1 MNDPRTPSLHHYT
14 PGSLIKAR
22 GREWVVLPE
31 SAPPLLIARPIG
43 GTDEEISG
51 LHAELEE
58 VSPSS
63 FSAPTLEDQGDY
75 RSGRLL
81 REAVRL
87 TSRNVAGPFRSFGR
101 IAVEP
106 RPYQLVPLLMAL
118 QQDPVRL
125 LIADDVGIGK
135 TVEALL
141 IARELLDRGEIR
153 SLSVLCPPHLAEQWQ
168 SELSEK
174 FHLEAERVLSSTAAR
189 LERGLRVG
197 ETLFQRYPLTV
208 VSMDFIKSERRREE
222 FLRTAPEMVI
232 VDEAHT
238 CAYGGVNRGGQ
249 HQRHTLVARLAE
261 DPGRH
266 LILVTATPHS
276 GHEEAFRSL
285 LALLDPAFR
294 DMPPDLSRE
303 EAEGWRRRLARH
315 LVQRKRADIRHY
327 MDEGTPFPERLEA
340 VPEPT
345 YTLSPEYQRLLD
357 KVLAYARELVS
368 DPTGDQRHQ
377 RVRWWAALA
386 LLRSVASSP
395 AAAAVALRNRAAVAD
410 AETEAEVDELGE
422 RMVLDQDEYDGEF
435 DLTPGGEVSPEESER
450 RRLRELAREAEALAG
465 AKDRKLQGA
474 VELVKGLLDE
484 GHHPIV
490 FCRFIQTAEYVA
502 EHLRRVLGEGVAVE
516 AVTGLLSP
524 PERELAVERL
534 GREPVRVLV
543 ATDCLSEGINLQQ
556 YFSAVLHYDLSWN
569 PTRHE
574 QREGRVD
581 RYGQPRR
588 EVKTLTYFG
597 VNNPVDGIVLE
608 VLLRKHKAI
617 RSDLGISVPVPVAG
631 DAVIQAVMQSM
642 LLRDTRRA
650 QMQSLFEPFDERGLE
665 MQWRSAAERE
675 KRSRTLFA
683 QHSIKPEEVA
693 RQLFE
698 ARRAVGS
705 GVELERFLREA
716 LEVHGGQVH
725 DLGEGLYRFDLS
737 GLPRSLRDLLGRDSL
752 KGRFSLPV
760 QPGEEYLSRT
770 HPLVET
776 LSSFL
781 LESALD
787 PLAQGKARRAGVIAT
802 SAVRELHTLL
812 VLRLRYHLITT
823 STRRTDKDRASW
835 QQLAEEVY
843 TVAFRG
849 FPDAPEWLSKEEVE
863 ALWQARPTA
872 NLSLPQAQ
880 EFASLVLPELSRLRG
895 YLEEVA
901 LERAVRFEEAHR
913 AVRKAADLKL
923 RYEAEPI
930 VPVDVVGVYVY
941 VPR

>member
-1 MNDPRTPSLHHYT
+1 MNKSLTYPDGGLNYT

-31 SAPPLLIARPIG
+31 SQPPLLIARPIG
-43 GTDEEISG
+43 GTEEEISG
-51 LHAELEE
+51 IHTELEE

-63 FSAPTLEDQGDY
+63 FGAPTLDDQGDY

-135 TVEALL
+135 SVEALL

-153 SLSVLCPPHLAEQWQ
+153 SMAVLCPPHLAEQWQ

-208 VSMDFIKSERRREE
+208 VSLDFIKSERRREE
-222 FLRTAPEMVI
+222 FLRTAPELII

-294 DMPPDLSRE
+294 EMPPDLSRQ
-303 EAEGWRRRLARH
+303 EAEGWRRRLARY

-327 MDEGTPFPERLEA
+327 MQEDTPFPERLEA
-340 VPEPT
+340 EVS
-345 YTLSPEYQRLLD
+345 YSLSPEYGRLLD
-357 KVLAYARELVS
+357 RVLAYARELVS
-368 DPTGDQRHQ
+368 DPTGDQRHR

-395 AAAAVALRNRAAVAD
+395 RAAAAALRNRAAMAD
-410 AETEAEVDELGE
+410 AETAAEVDELGQ
-422 RMVLDQDEYDGEF
+422 RMVLDQDEYDQEF
-435 DLTPGGEVSPEESER
+435 DLTPGAEVGPEEAER

-474 VELVKGLLDE
+474 IELVKGLLAE
-484 GHHPIV
+484 GHQPIV

-502 EHLRRVLGEGVAVE
+502 EHLRQALGAGVAVE

-534 GREPVRVLV
+534 GAQPVRVLV

-588 EVKTLTYFG
+588 QVKTLTYFG
-597 VNNPVDGIVLE
+597 ANNPVDGIVLE
-608 VLLRKHKAI
+608 VLLRKHRAI
-617 RSDLGISVPVPVAG
+617 RSTLGVSVPVPVDN

-650 QMQSLFEPFDERGLE
+650 QMQSLFEAFDEQALE
-665 MQWRSAAERE
+665 VEWRNAAERE

-683 QHSIKPEEVA
+683 QHSLKPEEVA
-693 RQLFE
+693 RQLAE
-698 ARRAVGS
+698 TRRAVGS
-705 GVELERFLREA
+705 GVEVERFLREA
-716 LEVHGGQVH
+716 LEVHGGQVQAS
-725 DLGEGLYRFDLS
+725 GEGLFYFDLS
-737 GLPRSLRDLLGRDSL
+737 GLPRALRDLLGRDRL

-760 QPGEEYLSRT
+760 QPGEEYISRT

-776 LSSFL
+776 LASFL
-781 LESALD
+781 LEGALD
-787 PLAQGKARRAGVIAT
+787 PLSPSRARRAGVIAT
-802 SAVRELHTLL
+802 AQVRELSTLL
-812 VLRLRYHLITT
+812 LLRLRYQLTTT
-823 STRRTDKDRASW
+823 STRKDRARW
-835 QQLAEEVY
+835 QQLAEEVH

-849 FPDAPEWLSKEEVE
+849 FPEAPQWLDEAEVE

-880 EFASLVLPELSRLRG
+880 EFAAMVLPELAQLQG
-895 YLEEVA
+895 YLEGVA
-901 LERAVRFEEAHR
+901 LERAVRFEEDHR
-913 AVRKAADLKL
+913 AVRQAADLKL
-923 RYEAEPI
+923 RYEVEPI
-930 VPVDVVGVYVY
+930 LPVDLVGVYIY

>member
-1 MNDPRTPSLHHYT
+1 MSIYT

-31 SAPPLLIARPIG
+31 STPPLLIARPIG
-43 GTDEEISG
+43 GTDEETSG
-51 LHAELEE
+51 IHTELEE

-63 FSAPTLEDQGDY
+63 FSTPTLEDQGDY

-87 TSRNVAGPFRSFGR
+87 TSRNVTGPFRSFGR

-125 LIADDVGIGK
+125 LIADDVGVGK
-135 TVEALL
+135 SVEALL

-168 SELSEK
+168 SELWEK
-174 FHLEAERVLSSTAAR
+174 FHLEAALVLPSTAAR

-208 VSMDFIKSERRREE
+208 VSLDFIKSERRREE

-249 HQRHTLVARLAE
+249 HQRHTLVSRLAE
-261 DPGRH
+261 HPERH

-285 LALLDPAFR
+285 LSLLDPAFR
-294 DMPPDLSRE
+294 DMPPDLSRQ

-315 LVQRKRADIRHY
+315 LVQRKRADIRGY
-327 MDEGTPFPERLEA
+327 LAEDTPFPARLEA
-340 VPEPT
+340 EAT
-345 YTLSPEYQRLLD
+345 YALSPEYTRLLD
-357 KVLAYARELVS
+357 RVLAYARELVS
-368 DPTGDQRHQ
+368 DPVGDQRHQ

-395 AAAAVALRNRAAVAD
+395 AAAAQALRNRAAVAD

-422 RMVLDQDEYDGEF
+422 RMVLDQDEYDREF
-435 DLTPGGEVSPEESER
+435 DLTPGGETGTEESER

-465 AKDRKLQGA
+465 AKDRKLQRA
-474 VELVKGLLDE
+474 IELVRGLVSE

-502 EHLRRVLGEGVAVE
+502 EHLRRALGDGVAVE

-534 GREPVRVLV
+534 GAQPVRVLV

-597 VNNPVDGIVLE
+597 ANNPVDGIVLE

-617 RSDLGISVPVPVAG
+617 RSDLGISVPVPVDN

-650 QMQSLFEPFDERGLE
+650 QMQSLFEPFDEKGLE
-665 MQWRSAAERE
+665 VQWKNAAERE

-683 QHSIKPEEVA
+683 QHALRPEEVA
-693 RQLFE
+693 QQLAE
-698 ARRAVGS
+698 ARRSVGS
-705 GVELERFLREA
+705 GVEVGRFLKEA

-737 GLPRSLRDLLGRDSL
+737 GLPRSLRDLLGRDGL

-812 VLRLRYHLITT
+812 LLRLRYHLTTT
-823 STRRTDKDRASW
+823 STRKDRQRW
-835 QQLAEEVY
+835 QQLAEEVH
-843 TVAFRG
+843 TIAFRG
-849 FPDAPEWLSKEEVE
+849 FPDAPEWLSEEEVE

-872 NLSLPQAQ
+872 NLSLQQAQ
-880 EFASLVLPELSRLRG
+880 EFASLVLPELSQLRSH
-895 YLEEVA
+895 LDEVA
-901 LERAVRFEEAHR
+901 LKQAVRFEEAHR
-913 AVRKAADLKL
+913 AVRMAADLKL
-923 RYEAEPI
+923 RYEVEPI
-930 VPVDVVGVYVY
+930 VPVDVLGVYVY

>member
-1 MNDPRTPSLHHYT
+1 MNNPPSFPEGGLNYT

-31 SAPPLLIARPIG
+31 SQPPLLVARPIG
-43 GTDEEISG
+43 GTEEEICG
-51 LHAELEE
+51 IHLELEE

-63 FSAPTLEDQGDY
+63 FGLPTLEDQGDY

-87 TSRNVAGPFRSFGR
+87 SSRNAAGPFRSFGR

-118 QQDPVRL
+118 RQDPVRL

-153 SLSVLCPPHLAEQWQ
+153 SMAVLCPPHLAEQWQ
-168 SELSEK
+168 SELAEK

-222 FLRTAPEMVI
+222 FLRTAPELVI

-238 CAYGGVNRGGQ
+238 CAYGGVNRGSQ
-249 HQRHTLVARLAE
+249 HQRYTLVARLAE

-276 GHEEAFRSL
+276 GHEQAFRSL

-294 DMPPDLSRE
+294 EMPPDLSRE

-340 VPEPT
+340 TPEPT

-368 DPTGDQRHQ
+368 DLAGDQRHQ

-395 AAAAVALRNRAAVAD
+395 AAAAVALRNRSAVAD
-410 AETEAEVDELGE
+410 AQTEAEVDELGE
-422 RMVLDQDEYDGEF
+422 RMVLDQDEYDHEF
-435 DLTPGGEVSPEESER
+435 DLTPGGEVSPEEAER
-450 RRLRELAREAEALAG
+450 RRLRELAREALALAG

-474 VELVKGLLDE
+474 VELVKGLLAE
-484 GHHPIV
+484 GHQPIV

-502 EHLRRVLGEGVAVE
+502 EHLGRALGPGVAVE
-516 AVTGLLSP
+516 AVTGRLSP

-534 GREPVRVLV
+534 GAQPVRVLV

-556 YFSAVLHYDLSWN
+556 YFSAVLHYDLAWN

-597 VNNPVDGIVLE
+597 ANNPVDGIVLE

-617 RSDLGISVPVPVAG
+617 RSDLGVSVPVPA
-631 DAVIQAVMQSM
+631 DNEAVIQAVMQSM

-650 QMQSLFEPFDERGLE
+650 QMQSLFEPFDQRSLE
-665 MQWRSAAERE
+665 VQWRSAAERE
-675 KRSRTLFA
+675 RRSRSLFA
-683 QHSIKPEEVA
+683 QHTIRPEEVLQQLRA
-693 RQLFE
+693 VRQ
-698 ARRAVGS
+698 AVGS
-705 GVELERFLREA
+705 GVALERFVREA
-716 LEVHGGQVH
+716 LEVHGGQVLQ
-725 DLGEGLYRFDLS
+725 DQGLYRFELS
-737 GLPRSLRDLLGRDSL
+737 GLPRALRDLLGLDRL
-752 KGRFSLPV
+752 QGRFSLPV
-760 QPGEEYLSRT
+760 GPGEAYLTRT

-776 LSSFL
+776 LASFL

-787 PLAQGKARRAGVIAT
+787 PLTPGQVRRAGVIAT
-802 SAVRELHTLL
+802 DQVRELSTLL
-812 VLRLRYHLITT
+812 VLRLRYHLTTT
-823 STRRTDKDRASW
+823 STRKDRARW
-835 QQLAEEVY
+835 QQLAEEVH

-849 FPDAPEWLSKEEVE
+849 FPDAPEWLDEAEVE
-863 ALWQARPTA
+863 ALGQARPTA

-880 EFASLVLPELSRLRG
+880 EFAGLVLPELPRLQRA
-895 YLEEVA
+895 LEEVA
-901 LERAVRFEEAHR
+901 LERAVRLEEAHR
-913 AVRKAADLKL
+913 AVRQAADLKL
-923 RYEAEPI
+923 RYEVEPI
-930 VPVDVVGVYVY
+930 LPLDVVGVYVY
-941 VPR
+941 IPR

>member
-1 MNDPRTPSLHHYT
+1 MNKSLTYPDGGANHT

-31 SAPPLLIARPIG
+31 SQPPLLIARPIG
-43 GTDEEISG
+43 GTEEEIAG
-51 LHAELEE
+51 IHTELEE

-63 FSAPTLEDQGDY
+63 FGTPTLDDLSDY

-106 RPYQLVPLLMAL
+106 RPYQLVPLLLAL

-141 IARELLDRGEIR
+141 IARELWDRGEIR

-168 SELSEK
+168 AELSEK

-197 ETLFQRYPLTV
+197 ETPVQRPPITV

-222 FLRTAPEMVI
+222 CLRTAPELVI
-232 VDEAHT
+232 VDEAHP
-238 CAYGGVNRGGQ
+238 CAYGGVTRGSQ
-249 HQRHTLVARLAE
+249 HQRHPLVARLAE
-261 DPGRH
+261 HPERP

-276 GHEEAFRSL
+276 GHAEAFRSL

-294 DMPPDLSRE
+294 AMPPDLSRE
-303 EAEGWRRRLARH
+303 AAEGWRRRLARH
-315 LVQRKRADIRHY
+315 MIQRKRADIRGY
-327 MDEGTPFPERLEA
+327 LNEGTPFPERLEA
-340 VPEPT
+340 EVN
-345 YTLSPEYQRLLD
+345 YNLSPEYGRLLD

-377 RVRWWAALA
+377 RGRWGAALA

-395 AAAAVALRNRAAVAD
+395 AAAALALRNRAAVAD
-410 AETEAEVDELGE
+410 AETEAEVDELGG
-422 RMVLDQDEYDGEF
+422 RMVLDQEEYDQEF
-435 DLTPGGEVSPEESER
+435 DLTPGGEVSAEAAEQ

-465 AKDRKLQGA
+465 AKDRKLQRA
-474 VELVKGLLDE
+474 IELVKDLLAE

-502 EHLRRVLGEGVAVE
+502 GHLRQALGAGVAVE

-524 PERELAVERL
+524 PEREREQAVERL
-534 GREPVRVLV
+534 GQQPVRVLV

-588 EVKTLTYFG
+588 QVKTLTYFG
-597 VNNPVDGIVLE
+597 ANNPVDGIVLE

-617 RSDLGISVPVPVAG
+617 RSALGVSVPVPVDN

-650 QMQSLFEPFDERGLE
+650 QMQSLFEPFDERGFE
-665 MQWRSAAERE
+665 VEWRNAAERE

-683 QHSIKPEEVA
+683 QHTIRPEEVA

-698 ARRAVGS
+698 TRRAVGS
-705 GVELERFLREA
+705 GVELERFVQEA

-725 DLGEGLYRFDLS
+725 ALGEGLYRFDLG
-737 GLPRSLRDLLGRDSL
+737 GLPRALRDLLGRDSL
-752 KGRFSLPV
+752 TGRFSLPV
-760 QPGEEYLSRT
+760 QPGEVYLSRT

-781 LESALD
+781 LEGALD
-787 PLAQGKARRAGVIAT
+787 PLSQSKARRAGVIAT
-802 SAVRELHTLL
+802 DAVRDLSTLL
-812 VLRLRYHLITT
+812 LLRLRYHLTTT
-823 STRRTDKDRASW
+823 STRKDRTRW
-835 QQLAEEVY
+835 QQLAEEVHA
-843 TVAFRG
+843 VAFRG
-849 FPDAPEWLSKEEVE
+849 FPDAPEWLDGAEVE
-863 ALWQARPTA
+863 ALWQARPTE

-880 EFASLVLPELSRLRG
+880 EFADMVLPELGRLQG

-901 LERAVRFEEAHR
+901 QKQARRFEEAHR
-913 AVRKAADLKL
+913 SVRQAADLKL
-923 RYEAEPI
+923 RYEVEPI
-930 VPVDVVGVYVY
+930 LPVDVVGVYVY